1 MRPRVIPSATVAF
14 PAPDP
19 GLAAALL
26 RGEVDPSGLFAEAR
40 RLRDEGKGR
49 VVTFSRK
56 VFVPLTTL
64 CRDRCGYCTFAAAP
78 EAGGRYLEPEEAL
91 ALAAAGRALGC
102 TEALLTM
109 GDRPEARWPAARE
122 FLARQGCGSTVEYA
136 ATVARRIVEEAALFP
151 HANPGIMDEGVVA
164 SLRPWCPS
172 MGLMLESVSPRLMQ
186 PGEAHHGSP
195 DKDPGRRLATLRA
208 MAARRVPATTG
219 VLVGIGET
227 AEELAESLFVLAALA
242 AETGAVQEVI
252 VQNFRAKAGT
262 PMGERPEPAP
272 EYLARVVAVARWVL
286 GPGMNLQVPPNLTD
300 RFEAYLEAGVN
311 DWGGVSPLTP
321 DWVNPEAPW
330 PRIEELRART
340 EAAGFRLVPRLPVYP
355 EYLTAEWVDPGLLPR
370 LRASANDAG
379 YALDPLREP
388 ST

>member
-1 MRPRVIPSATVAF
+1 MIPSAVVAF

-19 GLAAALL
+19 ALAAALL
-26 RGEVDPSGLFAEAR
+26 RGEGNPAGLFAEAR

-49 VVTFSRK
+49 VITFSRK

-64 CRDRCGYCTFAAAP
+64 CRDRCGYCTFASAP
-78 EAGGRYLEPEEAL
+78 GAGGRYLEPEEAL
-91 ALAAAGRALGC
+91 AVAAAGRALSC

-109 GDRPEARWPAARE
+109 GDRPEARWPPARA
-122 FLARQGCGSTVEYA
+122 FLARHGCRSTVEYA
-136 ATVARRIVEEAALFP
+136 ARVARLIVEQTALFP
-151 HANPGIMDEGVVA
+151 HANPGVMDEGEVA
-164 SLRPWCPS
+164 LLRTWCPS
-172 MGLMLESVSPRLMQ
+172 MGIMLESASPRLME
-186 PGEAHHGSP
+186 PAGAHHGSP
-195 DKDPGRRLATLRA
+195 DKEPARRLATLRA

-227 AEELAESLFVLAALA
+227 AEELAASLFVLAALA

-252 VQNFRAKAGT
+252 VQNFRAKEGT
-262 PMGERPEPAP
+262 PMGEWPEPTP
-272 EYLARVVAVARWVL
+272 GYLARVVAVARWVL
-286 GPGMNLQVPPNLTD
+286 GPGMNLQVPPNLTE
-300 RFEAYLEAGVN
+300 RFEAYLDAGVN

-330 PRIEELRART
+330 PRPEELRART

-370 LRASANDAG
+370 VRASADDAG
-379 YALDPLREP
+379 YALEPPREP